1 VPDIDQIVPQ
11 PPAMLPEWDGTL
23 EWLKKRESTPPAK
36 KPSEEMIRTLSQ
48 EKGLDPQTGLPLK
61 K

>member
-1 VPDIDQIVPQ
+1 
-11 PPAMLPEWDGTL
+11 PAE
-23 EWLKKRESTPPAK
+23 

-48 EKGLDPQTGLPLK
+48 EKGLDPETGLPLK